1 MPIPITLMLFSLEIC
16 LLQWSLKAALLLL
29 LLLLFIIIIIDL
41 QDHITILLHPSDKV
55 VLFQGLLSNQVLT
68 SGFQNIF
75 KVPTFWH
82 R

>member
-1 MPIPITLMLFSLEIC
+1 MVTQNC
-16 LLQWSLKAALLLL
+16 LLLL
-29 LLLLFIIIIIDL
+29 LLLLLIIIIIIDL

-75 KVPTFWH
+75 KVPTF
-82 R
+82 

>member
-29 LLLLFIIIIIDL
+29 LLLLLLFIIIIIDL
-41 QDHITILLHPSDKV
+41 PDQITILLHPSDKV
-55 VLFQGLLSNQVLT
+55 VLFQGLLGNQVLT

-75 KVPTFWH
+75 KVPTF
-82 R
+82 

>member
-1 MPIPITLMLFSLEIC
+1 MPIPITLMLFSLEFC
-16 LLQWSLKAALLLL
+16 LLQWSLKAALL

-55 VLFQGLLSNQVLT
+55 VLFQGLLGNKVLT

-75 KVPTFWH
+75 KVSTF
-82 R
+82 

>member
-29 LLLLFIIIIIDL
+29 LLLLLFIIIIIIDL
-41 QDHITILLHPSDKV
+41 PDQITILLHPSDKV
-55 VLFQGLLSNQVLT
+55 VLFQGLLGNQVLT

-75 KVPTFWH
+75 KVPTF
-82 R
+82 

>member
-16 LLQWSLKAALLLL
+16 LLQWSLKAALL

-55 VLFQGLLSNQVLT
+55 VLFQGLLGNQVLT

-75 KVPTFWH
+75 KVPTF
-82 R
+82 

>member
-1 MPIPITLMLFSLEIC
+1 MVTQNC
-16 LLQWSLKAALLLL
+16 LLLL
-29 LLLLFIIIIIDL
+29 LLLLIIIIIIIIIIIDL

-75 KVPTFWH
+75 KVPTF
-82 R
+82 

>member
-1 MPIPITLMLFSLEIC
+1 MPISITLMLFSLEIC

-29 LLLLFIIIIIDL
+29 LFIIIIIDL
-41 QDHITILLHPSDKV
+41 PDQITILLHPSDKV

-75 KVPTFWH
+75 KVPTF
-82 R
+82 

>member
-29 LLLLFIIIIIDL
+29 LLLLLFIIIIIDL
-41 QDHITILLHPSDKV
+41 PDQITILLHPSDKV
-55 VLFQGLLSNQVLT
+55 VLFQGLLGNQVLT

-75 KVPTFWH
+75 KVPTF
-82 R
+82 

>member
-29 LLLLFIIIIIDL
+29 LLFIIIIIDL
-41 QDHITILLHPSDKV
+41 PDQITILLHPSDKV

-75 KVPTFWH
+75 KVPTFWQ

>member
-16 LLQWSLKAALLLL
+16 LLQWSLKAALL

-75 KVPTFWH
+75 KVPTF
-82 R
+82 

>member
-29 LLLLFIIIIIDL
+29 LLLLLLFIIIIIDL
-41 QDHITILLHPSDKV
+41 PDQITILLHPSDKV

-75 KVPTFWH
+75 KVPTF
-82 R
+82 

>member
-1 MPIPITLMLFSLEIC
+1 MVTQKC
-16 LLQWSLKAALLLL
+16 LIIIIIIIIS
-29 LLLLFIIIIIDL
+29 IIIIIDL
-41 QDHITILLHPSDKV
+41 PDQITILLHPSDKV

>member
-1 MPIPITLMLFSLEIC
+1 MVTQKC
-16 LLQWSLKAALLLL
+16 LIIIIISIIS
-29 LLLLFIIIIIDL
+29 IIIIIDL
-41 QDHITILLHPSDKV
+41 PDHITIILHPSDKV

>member
-1 MPIPITLMLFSLEIC
+1 MPISITLMLFSLEFC

-41 QDHITILLHPSDKV
+41 PDQITILLHPSDKV
-55 VLFQGLLSNQVLT
+55 VLFQGLLGNQVLT

-75 KVPTFWH
+75 KVPTF
-82 R
+82 

>member
-41 QDHITILLHPSDKV
+41 PDQITILLHPSDKV
-55 VLFQGLLSNQVLT
+55 VLFQGLLGNQVLT

-75 KVPTFWH
+75 KVPTF
-82 R
+82 